1 MSKKFVS
8 HRLGRFA
15 KLGKSLTKA
24 TGHLAL
30 ERVEKTLKRA
40 VEKKEEVENIKRKAL
55 AAKEIIKSMGELK
68 GALMKL
74 GQMLSITED
83 LFIPP
88 EISKLFT
95 ELQKNAPPMKETE
108 IDQVFIESFGQRP
121 DQLFKEFYRKPI
133 AAASIGQ
140 VHKAVLNSGEVVAV
154 KVQYPKI
161 VKAIK
166 NDFENLEGIKKLIS
180 ILFPK
185 VPNIDTYLL
194 ELKRSLAEECNYI
207 RERESVDFFREKARE
222 KFPDII
228 IPKTYSEYSSETILT
243 LEFMEGDD
251 YVTSKTYTQEERDLL
266 GQKIYDFHN
275 YCFYGLRK
283 IHTDPQY
290 GNFLFRKDKVIYLDF
305 GSVKSFDQAFVR
317 LYIDLLQSI
326 EREDLERYREVLLT
340 FGFFEE
346 TDNREL
352 FENHLKMVSNLYRP
366 YIRPGKHKIP
376 SVNPLDLVKGFVDN
390 IELKGRKSPR
400 EEFLL
405 LDRSHLGLYTKLRG
419 WQAKI
424 DWLTTKEEGWSEY
437 ENVICEV

>member
-24 TGHLAL
+24 TGHLAM
-30 ERVEKTLKRA
+30 EKVESTFQKAL
-40 VEKKEEVENIKRKAL
+40 EKKEEVENLQRKAL
-55 AAKEIIKSMGELK
+55 AAKEVIKSMGELK

-95 ELQKNAPPMKETE
+95 ELQKNAPPMKDSD
-108 IDQVFIESFGQRP
+108 IDDVFLQSFGKRP
-121 DQLFKEFYRKPI
+121 EELFSSFERKPL

-140 VHKAVLNSGEVVAV
+140 VHKAILPSGQVVAV

-161 VKAIK
+161 VNAIK
-166 NDFENLEGIKKLIS
+166 NDFENLEGIKKLVTL
-180 ILFPK
+180 LFPK
-185 VPNIDTYLL
+185 TPNIDSYLL
-194 ELKRSLAEECNYI
+194 ELKRSLAEECDYI
-207 RERESVDFFREKARE
+207 KERESVDFFREKTQE
-222 KFPDII
+222 YCPHVL
-228 IPKTYSEYSSETILT
+228 IPQTFADYSSETILT

-251 YVTSKTYTQEERDLL
+251 YVTSKNYSQEERNFL
-266 GQKIYDFHN
+266 GQVVYDFHN
-275 YCFYGLRK
+275 FCFYHLRK

-290 GNFLFRKDKVIYLDF
+290 GNFLFKKDKVVYLDF
-305 GSVKSFDQAFVR
+305 GSVRSFSDEFVKD
-317 LYIDLLQSI
+317 YILLLKSI
-326 EREDLERYREVLLT
+326 EEENLELYREVLLR

-346 TDNREL
+346 GDTEKL
-352 FENHLKMVSNLYRP
+352 FKDHLKMVSDLYKP
-366 YIRPGKHKIP
+366 YTRAGKHPIP

-390 IELKGRKSPR
+390 LDLKGRKSPR

-405 LDRSHLGLYTKLRG
+405 LDRAHLGLYTKLRG
-419 WQAKI
+419 WRAEI
-424 DWLTTKEEGWSEY
+424 DWVTEKEKGWSNY
-437 ENVICEV
+437 EN